1 VIATFVLPIAHHLVE
16 AVPFVVPVVLLPL
29 VLLGLA
35 VRDRLKGGDADE
47 RGTAEGS

>member
-1 VIATFVLPIAHHLVE
+1 MTATFVLPIAHHLVE

-35 VRDRLKGGDADE
+35 LRDRLRGGG
-47 RGTAEGS
+47 GTGEGA